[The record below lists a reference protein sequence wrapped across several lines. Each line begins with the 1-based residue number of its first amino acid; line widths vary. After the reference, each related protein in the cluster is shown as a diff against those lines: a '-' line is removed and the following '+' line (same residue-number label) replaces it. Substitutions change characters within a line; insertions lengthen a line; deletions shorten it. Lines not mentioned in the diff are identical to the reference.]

1 MSFATWIEEFY
12 PVSADEC
19 SHDQA
24 LEHSILKWTGL
35 LPENL
40 EKHGMVRHYDSIK
53 SLSGDGWL
61 RINGDSCA
69 LCRYHYSPKNLCWDD
84 EDPCPIVSVTKRTC
98 ETCYEKFLKEKQ
110 VTPMLNLLLRVKEA
124 LDAPQ
129 T

>member
-1 MSFATWIEEFY
+1 MSFASWKEEFY
-12 PVSADEC
+12 PVPANEC

-40 EKHGMVRHYDSIK
+40 EKHGVVKRHIYIEGLDE
-53 SLSGDGWL
+53 DGWL
-61 RINGDSCA
+61 RIDGDSCA

-84 EDPCPIVSVTKRTC
+84 EDPCPIASVTKRTC
-98 ETCYEKFLKEKQ
+98 ETCYKEFVRYDQ